1 MFWQI
6 VWFLRIKGGVTGIQL
21 LCGKISSFYL
31 CRIKISPVKITLWTV
46 WGLTFWY
53 RWGCRYQISA
63 IVTEQQ
69 TTLVWD
75 SSPPVACVTLGTGIS
90 CSSKTTLEPRHLK
103 QDLVS
108 FNDLFCRDFMSDQG
122 SPFSCYIG
130 GTWEQF
136 HFLFREMDAIHFILI
151 QEVLDLK
158 LNIPVETFHVAI

>member
-6 VWFLRIKGGVTGIQL
+6 VWFLRIKGGVTVSQL

-53 RWGCRYQISA
+53 RWGCRYQIST

-69 TTLVWD
+69 TSLVWD
-75 SSPPVACVTLGTGIS
+75 SSPPVACVTLRTGIS
-90 CSSKTTLEPRHLK
+90 CSSKTTLERSHLK

-108 FNDLFCRDFMSDQG
+108 FSNPFVQISCLTRVAPSAVIWVHPGNNLLFHLEKWM
-122 SPFSCYIG
+122 
-130 GTWEQF
+130 
-136 HFLFREMDAIHFILI
+136 I
-151 QEVLDLK
+151 QKVLDL
-158 LNIPVETFHVAI
+158 TCFA